1 MAFPTLRGGHKS
13 LIYFREIARRTES
26 NFIDEFVEQEEGA
39 RIKDLLGQVWRNS
52 CILTSKF
59 DSLKWAFI
67 LVALAIIPWATAVAL
82 FSSQHPCVRPLITR

>member
-1 MAFPTLRGGHKS
+1 MAGGQQS

-26 NFIDEFVEQEEGA
+26 SFIDEFVAQEAGV

-59 DSLKWAFI
+59 DSMRWAFI
-67 LVALAIIPWATAVAL
+67 LMALSIIPWVAAVSL
-82 FSSQHPCVRPLITR
+82 FSSQHPGVRTFITR